1 MIEGC
6 LSQHLMEALIKHISL
21 KWNKLFKFEF
31 AFDVN
36 FQFSSNFNKD
46 VIKVSRIAKTHLLQ
60 QAKDGC

>member
-1 MIEGC
+1 
-6 LSQHLMEALIKHISL
+6 MEALIKHISL
-21 KWNKLFKFEF
+21 KWNKFFKFEF

-36 FQFSSNFNKD
+36 FQFSFNFNKD